1 MLKRSLL
8 AAIFAL
14 AGTMACHAAP
24 DADAGDAAAA
34 VAESDGGEFRTWT
47 TKGGK
52 TLEARMVELQAG
64 GKLSLLGRDGKRRS
78 ISLNALSAEDQAYVA
93 SRKAKKSP
101 PAGAAKAEKKAE
113 KKTEKTAEKGGE
125 KKAEAAAAA
134 PASVAIDKLAL
145 WLDASEA
152 ATVVV
157 ADGKVAEWRDRSPGQ
172 QHAVQGTPD
181 FRPTLVPGAA
191 GSRPMVRF
199 TASGYQE
206 GMHGFQPYLGHF
218 LQSPCIPARGD
229 APRTIVI
236 AVANVGFTEWL
247 INHMWHY
254 GSPAPLEAY
263 GLTSRSG
270 QKNFW
275 GNHYWSGGFDSQIA
289 SDTPGGF
296 IVAQRY
302 SDGEDRFTVNG
313 GTTVR
318 NAVALKTA
326 GGTYGTYGMLIGG
339 RIDPRF
345 GKPTEGAVF
354 DMGEMLAFSKAL
366 DEQELRA
373 VEGYLA
379 HKWGMVDRLPPEHPY
394 KTRPPRVT
402 FP

>member
-1 MLKRSLL
+1 MKTIVFKQMVFAAAFSLIGL
-8 AAIFAL
+8 I
-14 AGTMACHAAP
+14 ACGAAP
-24 DADAGDAAAA
+24 DAASGAAATAVVEGDAA
-34 VAESDGGEFRTWT
+34 EFRTWT
-47 TKGGK
+47 PKSGK
-52 TLEARMVELQAG
+52 PFEARLIEVQAG
-64 GKLSLLGRDGKRRS
+64 GRLVLLGRNGKRRT
-78 ISLNALSAEDQAYVA
+78 ISLIAVSPEDKEYVA
-93 SRKAKKSP
+93 SRDPKTGAPADP
-101 PAGAAKAEKKAE
+101 PADQPGRKAPATAAKA
-113 KKTEKTAEKGGE
+113 
-125 KKAEAAAAA
+125 AAAM
-134 PASVAIDKLAL
+134 SIDKLAL

-152 ATVVV
+152 STVVV
-157 ADGKVAEWRDRSPGQ
+157 ADGKVAEWRDRSPAQ

-191 GSRPMVRF
+191 GSPPMVRF

-229 APRTIVI
+229 APRTVVI

-263 GLTSRSG
+263 GLTTRSA

-275 GNHYWSGGFDSQIA
+275 GNHYWSGGFDSQVA
-289 SDTPGGF
+289 SDSPGGF

-302 SDGEDRFTVNG
+302 SDGEDRFTING
-313 GTTVR
+313 GATVA

-326 GGTYGTYGMLIGG
+326 GGTYGTYGMLIGA

-366 DEQELRA
+366 DDEELRA
-373 VEGYLA
+373 IEGYLA
-379 HKWGMVDRLPPEHPY
+379 HKWGIADRLPTEHPY
-394 KTRPPRVT
+394 KARPPRVT